1 VRLVVD
7 ASVALKWFLRELP
20 HEPDLDRAE
29 AVAAALNRAD
39 TQLFAPVHWT
49 AEVIGVLAR
58 VRPALVDSALLALDD
73 AHPKVIHGMPIL
85 KRAAELTIALNHHLF
100 DTLYHAVALEEG
112 ATLVTAD
119 EAYLGKAKG
128 LGNIVRLADFRS
140 QPD

>member
-1 VRLVVD
+1 VKLVVD

-20 HEPDLDRAE
+20 HEHHLDRAE

-49 AEVIGVLAR
+49 AEVISVLAR
-58 VRPALVDSALLALDD
+58 VRPTLVDSALLVLDD
-73 AHPKVIHGMPIL
+73 ARPKVIHGVPIL
-85 KRAAELTIALNHHLF
+85 KRAAELTIALGHHLF

-119 EAYLGKAKG
+119 EVYFAKAKD
-128 LGNIVRLADFRS
+128 LGAILPLAEFLI
-140 QPD
+140 